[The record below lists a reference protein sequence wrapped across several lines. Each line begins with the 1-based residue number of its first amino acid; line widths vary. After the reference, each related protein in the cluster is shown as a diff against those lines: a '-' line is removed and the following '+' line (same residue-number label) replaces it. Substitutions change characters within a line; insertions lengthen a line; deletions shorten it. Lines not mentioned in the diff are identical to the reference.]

1 MLPTTPFL
9 ALLARVTAS
18 SISSKATST
27 GLVNEFPP
35 GTICDI
41 QRSTES
47 FVVAGKSGSKC
58 PFGDWAQWRR
68 GGSSKYAGEFGI
80 GDDVPILEKTP
91 FLSMQESCFGKVSH
105 GYCCERLFLS

>member
-1 MLPTTPFL
+1 M
-9 ALLARVTAS
+9 
-18 SISSKATST
+18 
-27 GLVNEFPP
+27 NEFPP

-105 GYCCERLFLS
+105 GYCCERLFLSPKSS